1 MDVIPE
7 LGMPSGG
14 LESLLVPGKLLHTG
28 PALMCTG
35 GAVSNT
41 GLALHRLGVPVRLM
55 GKVGDDLFGSAVLD
69 FLSRQGDGLDE
80 GMIVAKGGATSYS
93 IVINPPG
100 VDRIF
105 LHCPGAND
113 TFAAAD
119 VEVEALV
126 GGKLFHFGY
135 PPLMRRMYT
144 GGGSE
149 MAETLRKVKEAG
161 LTTSMDMAKPDPGSE
176 AGKVD
181 WISFMKRV
189 LPDVDIFLPSFD
201 ELLYMLDR
209 PLYDQ
214 LSASASGE
222 LSGLADEALLARLGE
237 QLLAMGAAI
246 AAIKLGENGLYLR
259 TTADAERLNRMGRC
273 RPGASWLGRELLSD
287 CYRVEVAGTTGA
299 GDCTIAG
306 LLTGLLQGLAPEAA
320 LQSAVAVGACNVERA
335 DAVSGIP
342 TWEDVQ
348 ARIRGG
354 WFKRQHQLQLSNWS
368 HEESLQLWFGPA
380 DSGKSR

>member
-7 LGMPSGG
+7 LGMLAGG
-14 LESLLVPGKLLHTG
+14 LEALLVPGKLVHAG

-41 GLALHRLGVPVRLM
+41 GQALHRLGVPVRLM
-55 GKVGDDLFGSAVLD
+55 GKIGDDLFGSVVLD
-69 FLSRQGDGLDE
+69 FLRGQGRGLDE
-80 GMIVAKGGATSYS
+80 GMIVAPGESTSYS

-113 TFAAAD
+113 TFTAAD
-119 VEVEALV
+119 VDVEALK
-126 GGKLFHFGY
+126 GARLFHFGY
-135 PPLMRRMYT
+135 PPLMQRMYDD
-144 GGGSE
+144 GGE
-149 MAETLRKVKEAG
+149 ELARLLRKVKEAG

-176 AGKVD
+176 AGRMD
-181 WISFMKRV
+181 WILLLKRV
-189 LPDVDIFLPSFD
+189 LPDVDMFLPSFD

-214 LSASASGE
+214 MSASASGE
-222 LSGLADEALLARLGE
+222 LSRLADASLLARLGE
-237 QLLAMGAAI
+237 QLLSMGAAI

-259 TTADAERLNRMGRC
+259 TTADADRLKRMGRC
-273 RPGASWLGRELLSD
+273 LPGESERWRDRELLAE
-287 CYRVEVAGTTGA
+287 CYKVEVAGTTGA

-306 LLTGLLQGLAPEAA
+306 LLTGLLKGMEPEAA
-320 LQSAVAVGACNVERA
+320 LNSAAAVGACNVERA

-342 TWEDVQ
+342 SWNEVQ
-348 ARIRGG
+348 ARMDDG
-354 WFKRQHQLQLSNWS
+354 WSKRSHQLQLTSWS
-368 HEESLQLWFGPA
+368 YDETLQLWYGPA
-380 DSGKSR
+380 ETRG